1 MAFGKT
7 SKGDILDVE
16 KAVIILYGENNCQK
30 KIPVLFNPS
39 DYNISRNVN
48 YAKLDIPGTDSPI
61 MQFINGGETSLKLT
75 LHFDT
80 QNDYIQ
86 NKIPDSVLTY
96 VGEKQELDLPAFFK
110 TEQSVPALHVQNQ
123 DGSFSMK
130 SNRLG
135 SYEVSVR
142 LFGVLP
148 VKRMDVKVVKRKK
161 IFPSGEP
168 IGIYVETNGLLV
180 LDTTEVPAKDGLTY
194 APGENLLKPG
204 DYILEWNQKKVAT
217 IQSLNRE
224 IQGTKDKKV
233 TVLIRRNGEKIKIAM
248 RPVLSS
254 DGTYKIGTWVREDTQ
269 GIGTLTYV
277 TKTGEFGTLG
287 HGITD
292 VDTGTLL
299 NLHGGELFQTQI
311 VDIMKGE
318 KGNPGELQGYINM
331 IAKNTIGK
339 IKKNT
344 EQGVFGEMKQER
356 VSAYSGKAY
365 EVGRKQEI
373 EAGKAYLYAN
383 LEGRARMYEIEIED
397 IKINARDNKSME
409 IRVTDKKLL
418 KLTGG
423 IVQGMSGSPIIQN
436 DKIVGA
442 VTHVF
447 VDDPTRGYGIFIEEM
462 LVQ

>member
-1 MAFGKT
+1 MRKKVRFLLAG
-7 SKGDILDVE
+7 LLVADVLL
-16 KAVIILYGENNCQK
+16 IGYLMY
-30 KIPVLFNPS
+30 
-39 DYNISRNVN
+39 
-48 YAKLDIPGTDSPI
+48 
-61 MQFINGGETSLKLT
+61 
-75 LHFDT
+75 
-80 QNDYIQ
+80 DYIQ

-344 EQGVFGEMKQER
+344 EQGVLGEMKQER
-356 VSAYSGKAY
+356 VSA
-365 EVGRKQEI
+365 
-373 EAGKAYLYAN
+373 
-383 LEGRARMYEIEIED
+383 
-397 IKINARDNKSME
+397 
-409 IRVTDKKLL
+409 
-418 KLTGG
+418 
-423 IVQGMSGSPIIQN
+423 
-436 DKIVGA
+436 
-442 VTHVF
+442 
-447 VDDPTRGYGIFIEEM
+447 
-462 LVQ
+462 

>member
-1 MAFGKT
+1 MRKKVRFLLAG
-7 SKGDILDVE
+7 LLVADVLL
-16 KAVIILYGENNCQK
+16 IGYLMY
-30 KIPVLFNPS
+30 
-39 DYNISRNVN
+39 
-48 YAKLDIPGTDSPI
+48 
-61 MQFINGGETSLKLT
+61 
-75 LHFDT
+75 
-80 QNDYIQ
+80 DYIQ

-194 APGENLLKPG
+194 APGENLLK
-204 DYILEWNQKKVAT
+204 
-217 IQSLNRE
+217 
-224 IQGTKDKKV
+224 DKKV

-277 TKTGEFGTLG
+277 TKTGVFGTLG

-409 IRVTDKKLL
+409 ISVTDKKLL